1 MKKIFIFILI
11 TTVLGGCEVKQ
22 DDVANSINYLQESL
36 QENFDKD
43 WSSISYEDVG
53 IILRNSLHLK
63 YTNYTFKQTAIS
75 QKWSDSPLN
84 TGNYYTVNFVCD
96 QFPTKEFSVKLDKKN
111 DLMLD
116 EFPIILYENNIKQ
129 FLQTYIDATWEF
141 NTTDITIDNL
151 FTGRLYD
158 NSNLDLMLS
167 KEDYDLEINV
177 VIDSIESDF
186 NKKDEIDKI
195 QILCNQLYKEGITCK
210 LNIQRQ
216 YYSMNLNLRN
226 KKLSRKKIEKAYKE
240 V

>member
-1 MKKIFIFILI
+1 
-11 TTVLGGCEVKQ
+11 
-22 DDVANSINYLQESL
+22 
-36 QENFDKD
+36 
-43 WSSISYEDVG
+43 
-53 IILRNSLHLK
+53 
-63 YTNYTFKQTAIS
+63 
-75 QKWSDSPLN
+75 
-84 TGNYYTVNFVCD
+84 
-96 QFPTKEFSVKLDKKN
+96 
-111 DLMLD
+111 MLD
-116 EFPIILYENNIKQ
+116 EFPIILYENNIRQ

-141 NTTDITIDNL
+141 NNTDITIDNL